1 MTSALNSDY
10 PLLDVMWTLLMAFG
24 LALFFYTLFYVFRD
38 LFQRQDIS
46 AWGKTAWVV
55 FVIVLPIIGSL
66 SYLISQSGAM
76 GQRRLQQMGATQ
88 LRMDAYERS
97 VAAGNEFRGI
107 HDVTYTKEAWTGP
120 MRPV

>member
-1 MTSALNSDY
+1 
-10 PLLDVMWTLLMAFG
+10 MWTLLMAFG

-55 FVIVLPIIGSL
+55 FVVILPIIGSL

-76 GQRRLQQMGATQ
+76 GERRLQQVGATQ
-88 LRMDAYERS
+88 LRMDAYERL
-97 VAAGNEFRGI
+97 VAAGSEFRGV
-107 HDVTYTKEAWTGP
+107 HDVTYTKEAWAGP

>member
-38 LFQRQDIS
+38 LFQRHDIS

-55 FVIVLPIIGSL
+55 FVVVLPIIGTL
-66 SYLISQSGAM
+66 SYLISQSAAM
-76 GQRRLQQMGATQ
+76 GQRQLQRLGATQ

-97 VAAGNEFRGI
+97 VAEGNEFRGI
-107 HDVTYTKEAWTGP
+107 HDVTLTREAWSGP

>member
-55 FVIVLPIIGSL
+55 FVIILPIIGSL

>member
-1 MTSALNSDY
+1 MISALNSNY
-10 PLLDVMWTLLMAFG
+10 PLLDIMWTRLMAFG

-55 FVIVLPIIGSL
+55 FVVILPIIGSL

-76 GQRRLQQMGATQ
+76 GERRLQQVGATQ

-97 VAAGNEFRGI
+97 VAAGSEFRGV
-107 HDVTYTKEAWTGP
+107 HDVTYTKEAWAGP

>member
-10 PLLDVMWTLLMAFG
+10 PLLDVMWTLMMAFG

-46 AWGKTAWVV
+46 AWGKAAWVV
-55 FVIVLPIIGSL
+55 FVLVLPVIGSL

-76 GQRRLQQMGATQ
+76 GQRRLQRSGATQ